1 MCVRFSWGLFERT
14 NYSEIKYAAITLG
27 SEYDW
32 QYALWFLDT
41 STQCVESMLNHDE
54 KL

>member
-1 MCVRFSWGLFERT
+1 MCEFFLGTIERT
-14 NYSEIKYAAITLG
+14 NYGEIKYAAITLG

-32 QYALWFLDT
+32 RYALWFLDT
-41 STQCVESMLNHDE
+41 STQCVENMLNHDE